1 MKSQGEPTSIK
12 ARSKKPEV
20 ASRADRLSA
29 PTGGGSTAEER
40 VRKAA
45 KRDEAA
51 WLRDLDAQKH
61 DRAAEEGDEVVV
73 KLEEEIARLGFP
85 LDAAVRQFAE
95 RREQAAADRVRAAD
109 DRRHA
114 ARDRML
120 AAEDRDATLTE
131 LRRAHL
137 DGLTGA
143 YQRAI
148 GEEMLRAEINRAR
161 RVDGRMVLAFV
172 DVVGLK
178 EVNDREGHA
187 AGDAL
192 LREAVAAIRSNIR
205 SYEPIVRFGGDEF
218 VCALSKIDLG
228 EASKRF
234 GAINEG
240 LASATGE
247 TAISVG
253 LAELRPEDT
262 LDDLI
267 QRADAALIKA
277 RARR

>member
-1 MKSQGEPTSIK
+1 MRQQGEQ
-12 ARSKKPEV
+12 
-20 ASRADRLSA
+20 ASVKTPSDKTETASQADRLAA
-29 PTGGGSTAEER
+29 PSGGPTAEQR

-51 WLRDLDAQKH
+51 WLRDLDAQKR
-61 DRAAEEGDEVVV
+61 DRAAEERDEVVG

-95 RREQAAADRVRAAD
+95 GREEAAADRVRAAD

-143 YQRAI
+143 YQRAV
-148 GEEMLRAEINRAR
+148 GEEMLRSEINRAQR
-161 RVDGRMVLAFV
+161 GDGRMVLAFV

-218 VCALSKIDLG
+218 VCALSKIDLD
-228 EASKRF
+228 EARKRF
-234 GAINEG
+234 SVINDG
-240 LASATGE
+240 LASGTGE

-253 LAELRPEDT
+253 LAGLRPEDT
-262 LDDLI
+262 LNDLI

-277 RARR
+277 RAKR

>member
-1 MKSQGEPTSIK
+1 MNPQGEPATVKAGPEKTSTG
-12 ARSKKPEV
+12 
-20 ASRADRLSA
+20 DDSA
-29 PTGGGSTAEER
+29 IVPAGGGTAEER
-40 VRKAA
+40 ARRAA

-51 WLRDLDAQKH
+51 WLRDLNSQKR
-61 DRAAEEGDEVVV
+61 DGAAEERDEVIVR
-73 KLEEEIARLGFP
+73 LEQEIARLGFP
-85 LDAAVRQFAE
+85 LDAAVREFAE
-95 RREQAAADRVRAAD
+95 GREQAAADRAYAAEDRRRAAT
-109 DRRHA
+109 
-114 ARDRML
+114 DRML
-120 AAEDRDATLTE
+120 AAEDRDATMTE

-143 YQRAI
+143 YQRAV
-148 GEEMLRAEINRAR
+148 GEEMLRAQINRAR
-161 RVDGRMVLAFV
+161 RGDGRLVLAFL
-172 DVVGLK
+172 DVIGLK

-192 LREAVAAIRSNIR
+192 LRQAVAAIRSNIR

-218 VCALSKIDLG
+218 VCALSEIDLG
-228 EASKRF
+228 EARRRF
-234 GAINEG
+234 SAINES
-240 LASATGE
+240 LASLTGG
-247 TAISVG
+247 TTITVG

>member
-1 MKSQGEPTSIK
+1 MKPQGEPVK

-20 ASRADRLSA
+20 ASRANQLVTRSGG
-29 PTGGGSTAEER
+29 PTAQER

-45 KRDEAA
+45 NRDEAA
-51 WLRDLDAQKH
+51 WLRELDAQKR
-61 DRAAEEGDEVVV
+61 DRAAEERDELIIR
-73 KLEEEIARLGFP
+73 LEKEIARLGFP
-85 LDAAVRQFAE
+85 LDAAVKQFSE
-95 RREQAAADRVRAAD
+95 GREQAAADRVRAAD

-143 YQRAI
+143 YQRAV

-161 RVDGRMVLAFV
+161 RGDGRLVLAFV

-187 AGDAL
+187 AGDVL
-192 LREAVAAIRSNIR
+192 LRDAVAAIRSNIR

-218 VCALSKIDLG
+218 VCALSRIDLG
-228 EASKRF
+228 EARRRF
-234 GAINEG
+234 SAINDG
-240 LASATGE
+240 LASTPGE

-253 LAELRPEDT
+253 LAGLRPEDT

-277 RARR
+277 RAKR